1 MKNILIRNM
10 RRDADTMK
18 YSMKRQFVFI
28 FILLITSTILLCLL
42 ANSTLLE
49 KYYINNKKNV
59 LIKSYASINA
69 ASNAG
74 DITSELYDIELQKI
88 RDKYNINVL
97 VLDSDSKMVK
107 TTMIDQEFAIKH
119 LLNNIFYGVNKED
132 ILVDCKN
139 YMIQIV
145 TDGRTQ
151 TEYIEMWGMLDNGY
165 FFILR
170 SALESIQ
177 ESVSISNRFMAYVGC
192 IAIVVSILLVIGL
205 ANRITKP
212 IMELAGISERM
223 KHLDF
228 NAKYTGN
235 DRTEIAILGHNINE
249 MSEALESTISELKTA
264 NNQLL
269 KDIEKKD
276 QIDEMRREFLS
287 NVSHELKTPIALIQ
301 GYAEGLREGINDD
314 AESREFYCDVIIDE
328 AAKMNIMV
336 RKLLTLNQ
344 LESGSEVV
352 SMERFD
358 ITALIRNYISSS
370 DILLKERDISVRM
383 EDYEAIYVWG
393 DEFKVEEVFT
403 NYFTNA
409 IHYAQGENIIDVKLR
424 STDQQVR
431 ISVFNTGAPIP
442 QDSIGH
448 IWEKFYKV
456 DKART
461 REYGG
466 SGIGL
471 SIVKA
476 IVESM
481 NQKYGVV
488 NYENGVE
495 FWFTLDIA

>member
-1 MKNILIRNM
+1 
-10 RRDADTMK
+10 MK
-18 YSMKRQFVFI
+18 YSMKRQFAGI
-28 FILLITSTILLCLL
+28 FIMLITGTILLCLL
-42 ANSTLLE
+42 VNSTLLE
-49 KYYINNKKNV
+49 KYYINNKKNA
-59 LIKSYASINA
+59 LIKAYASINE
-69 ASNAG
+69 ASSAG

-97 VLDSDSKMVK
+97 VLDNDSRMIK
-107 TTMIDQEFAIKH
+107 TTLVDQEFAIKH
-119 LLNNIFYGVNKED
+119 LLNNIFFGASKED
-132 ILVDCKN
+132 VLMETNGC
-139 YMIQIV
+139 MIQIV
-145 TDGRTQ
+145 TDVRMQ

-170 SALESIQ
+170 SALEGIQ
-177 ESVSISNRFMAYVGC
+177 ESVAISNRFMAYVGG
-192 IAIVVSILLVIGL
+192 IAVVVSILLVFCL
-205 ANRITKP
+205 SDRITKP

-235 DRTEIAILGHNINE
+235 DKTEIAILGNNINE
-249 MSEALESTISELKTA
+249 MSEVLETTISELKTA
-264 NNQLL
+264 NNELL

-276 QIDEMRREFLS
+276 QIDEMRKEFLS

-314 AESREFYCDVIIDE
+314 EESREFYCDVIIDE
-328 AAKMNIMV
+328 AAKMNTMV
-336 RKLLTLNQ
+336 KKLLTLNQ
-344 LESGSEVV
+344 LEFGNEVV
-352 SMERFD
+352 NMERFD

-370 DILLKERDISVRM
+370 DILIKERDISVRM
-383 EDYEAIYVWG
+383 EDYGAIYVWG
-393 DEFKVEEVFT
+393 DEFKVEEVFM

-409 IHYAQGENIIDVKLR
+409 IHYAQGEKVIDVKLSR
-424 STDQQVR
+424 TGQQIR

-442 QDSIGH
+442 QDSTEH

-476 IVESM
+476 IMESM
-481 NQKYGVV
+481 NQQYGVI

-495 FWFTLDIA
+495 FWFTLEVA

>member
-1 MKNILIRNM
+1 
-10 RRDADTMK
+10 MK

-28 FILLITSTILLCLL
+28 FIMLISGTILLCLL

-49 KYYINNKKNV
+49 KYYVNNKKNA
-59 LIKSYASINA
+59 LIKAYASINA
-69 ASNAG
+69 ASSAG

-107 TTMIDQEFAIKH
+107 TTMVDQEFAIKH
-119 LLNNIFYGVNKED
+119 LLNNIFYGVSKED
-132 ILVDCKN
+132 VLLEDKG

-145 TDGRTQ
+145 TDVRMQ

-177 ESVSISNRFMAYVGC
+177 ESVAISNRFMAYVGC
-192 IAIVVSILLVIGL
+192 IAVVVSILLVIGL
-205 ANRITKP
+205 SNRITKP

-228 NAKYTGN
+228 NAKYTGD
-235 DRTEIAILGHNINE
+235 DRTEISILGNNINE
-249 MSEALESTISELKTA
+249 MAEALETTISELKTA
-264 NNQLL
+264 NNELL

-276 QIDEMRREFLS
+276 RVDEMRKEFLS

-328 AAKMNIMV
+328 AAKMNTMV
-336 RKLLTLNQ
+336 KKLLTLNQ
-344 LESGSEVV
+344 LEFGNEVV
-352 SMERFD
+352 NMERFD
-358 ITALIRNYISSS
+358 ITALVRNYIASS
-370 DILLKERDISVRM
+370 DILLKEREISVRM
-383 EDYEAIYVWG
+383 EDYGAIYVWG
-393 DEFKVEEVFT
+393 DEFKVEEVFM

-409 IHYAQGENIIDVKLR
+409 IHYAQGEKIIDVKI
-424 STDQQVR
+424 QVEEAYVR
-431 ISVFNTGAPIP
+431 VSVFNTGEQIP
-442 QDSIGH
+442 SDSIEH

-476 IVESM
+476 IMESM
-481 NQKYGVV
+481 NQKYGVI
-488 NYENGVE
+488 NYENGVA
-495 FWFTLDIA
+495 FWFTLDVA

>member
-1 MKNILIRNM
+1 
-10 RRDADTMK
+10 MK

-42 ANSTLLE
+42 ANSRLLE

-393 DEFKVEEVFT
+393 DEFKVEEVFM

>member
-1 MKNILIRNM
+1 
-10 RRDADTMK
+10 MK

-69 ASNAG
+69 ASSAG

-132 ILVDCKN
+132 VLVDN
-139 YMIQIV
+139 EGYMIQIV

-314 AESREFYCDVIIDE
+314 EESREFYCDVIIDE

-393 DEFKVEEVFT
+393 DEFKVEEVFM

-424 STDQQVR
+424 SVDRQVR

-442 QDSIGH
+442 QDSIEH

-476 IVESM
+476 IMESM
-481 NQKYGVV
+481 NQKYGVT

-495 FWFTLDIA
+495 FWFTLDVA

>member
-1 MKNILIRNM
+1 M
-10 RRDADTMK
+10 
-18 YSMKRQFVFI
+18 
-28 FILLITSTILLCLL
+28 
-42 ANSTLLE
+42 
-49 KYYINNKKNV
+49 
-59 LIKSYASINA
+59 
-69 ASNAG
+69 
-74 DITSELYDIELQKI
+74 
-88 RDKYNINVL
+88 
-97 VLDSDSKMVK
+97 
-107 TTMIDQEFAIKH
+107 
-119 LLNNIFYGVNKED
+119 
-132 ILVDCKN
+132 DCKN

-393 DEFKVEEVFT
+393 DEFKVEEVFM

>member
-1 MKNILIRNM
+1 
-10 RRDADTMK
+10 
-18 YSMKRQFVFI
+18 
-28 FILLITSTILLCLL
+28 
-42 ANSTLLE
+42 
-49 KYYINNKKNV
+49 
-59 LIKSYASINA
+59 
-69 ASNAG
+69 
-74 DITSELYDIELQKI
+74 
-88 RDKYNINVL
+88 
-97 VLDSDSKMVK
+97 
-107 TTMIDQEFAIKH
+107 MIDQEFAIKH

-393 DEFKVEEVFT
+393 DEFKVEEVFM